1 MADLH
6 FEWDPTKAR
15 ANLQKH
21 GISFGEA
28 ETAFS
33 DEHALVMPDPE
44 HSSTHDERLI
54 LIGLSAALRVLVV
67 IHCELEDGDVIRLI
81 SARRAT
87 RSERAQYDARW
98 KR

>member
-1 MADLH
+1 MTALR
-6 FEWDPTKAR
+6 FEWDERKSA
-15 ANLQKH
+15 ANRRKH
-21 GISFGEA
+21 GISFPEA
-28 ETAFS
+28 ETVFT
-33 DEHALVMPDPE
+33 DEHGLLLDDPL
-44 HSSTHDERLI
+44 HSVDEDRFV